1 MEFIPFSDRL
11 ELKDITPAGNQ
22 GDRVAD
28 MLVKVHLKD
37 GEIHFIA
44 IVIHIEVQGDR
55 CTDFMKRMFIYYYRA
70 FDKEAKKETPVISL
84 ALLTDDEPN
93 YKPNQY
99 HFGLLGFDIRM
110 KVPVAK
116 ILDYTSKKT
125 LIKKLETSKN
135 PMSMIVRAQLK
146 SHEVKRAG
154 NNRKFEATKELIRQ
168 CYGYGYQQ
176 EKTRIILDFFDLVI
190 RLPKSFEQK
199 INREI
204 LKVEEGFNMDYTP
217 TWLRENEQKGIEKG
231 IEKGKTAII
240 RSLLDNGMPIEK
252 IAMHTGMTE
261 VELRKLLKLPQIH

>member
-1 MEFIPFSDRL
+1 
-11 ELKDITPAGNQ
+11 
-22 GDRVAD
+22 RVAD
-28 MLVKVHLKD
+28 VLVKAHLKD
-37 GEIHFIA
+37 GTVNFIA
-44 IVIHIEVQGDR
+44 IVIHIEVQGHR
-55 CTDFMKRMFIYYYRA
+55 RSDFMNRRFIYYYRA
-70 FDKEAKKETPVISL
+70 FDNEAKKDTPVISL
-84 ALLTDDEPN
+84 ALLTDDEPT
-93 YKPNQY
+93 YRPNQY

-168 CYGYGYQQ
+168 CYGYGFPQ

-199 INREI
+199 IQGEI
-204 LKVEEGFNMDYTP
+204 LKVEEEFNMEYTP
-217 TWLRENEQKGIEKG
+217 TWLRETERKG
-231 IEKGKTAII
+231 
-240 RSLLDNGMPIEK
+240 
-252 IAMHTGMTE
+252 
-261 VELRKLLKLPQIH
+261 